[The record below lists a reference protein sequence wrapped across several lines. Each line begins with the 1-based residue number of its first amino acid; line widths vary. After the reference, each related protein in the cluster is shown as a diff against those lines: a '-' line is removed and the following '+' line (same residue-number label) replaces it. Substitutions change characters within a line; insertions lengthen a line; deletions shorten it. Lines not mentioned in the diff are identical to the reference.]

1 MKYIQEVASADAP
14 AGTETPYNLS
24 VGAGFRGVFTDNADR
39 DWVRV
44 ELVAGKTYEIHLA
57 GADSNS
63 DADTVLRI
71 YDSDGELL
79 VVNDDK
85 DFAAGELNSMV
96 KFSPETSG
104 VYYLSA
110 GAFSGNPAQDHSG
123 NYVLTV
129 VDPEDDSAPEDSMPY
144 VELEGSGH
152 NDVLQ
157 GGTGDDIIR
166 GGAGADMLYGADGED
181 YLSGNAGDDLLEG
194 GNGADLLFGDDAP
207 LLFDE
212 ARFRSD
218 VDMGSSGG
226 ADVRPEELT
235 MSDGGSNSAAN
246 VTRPSLPTL
255 TREDVLTYLTNKLA
269 AGDDRLIGGAGDDWL
284 EGGAG
289 DDELVGGD
297 DNDVLV
303 GDSSLLHTVGLLST
317 TVGYY
322 SLEDSADTDP
332 PQSRDNP
339 DETIDNLLLMLVID
353 ELIEGDDRLDGGAGN
368 DSLQGNGGHDEL
380 TGGPG
385 MDYLEGGAGVDVLD
399 GGPDADVLDGGSGAD
414 LLTGGSG
421 ADVLDGGSGDDELNG
436 GAGDDWLVGSAGN
449 DILEGGAGDDL
460 LAGDQIS
467 FFLTAGGHITEPV
480 DGNIDPGGVGIDG
493 VANDSDAVAHNL
505 DDGDDVA
512 TTDDVG
518 LPPEPQ
524 PVVAGYLPL
533 PLGLV
538 EGPGAAYD
546 PLAPLLYPAL
556 SIGGDDELSGGP
568 GNDWI
573 DGGPGDDL
581 LSGGQGADVFI
592 FTPRNG
598 KDLVTDFHAAED
610 KIDLTAFTD
619 IDSMDDLVTRQQG
632 DHLVIDLSGQDGGE
646 ITLQNFAAGDVED
659 IQFIFFGDAYPAGLA

>member
-1 MKYIQEVASADAP
+1 MKYFQEGEGASADAP
-14 AGTETPYNLS
+14 ASAETPYNLS
-24 VGAGFRGVFTDNADR
+24 VGASFRGVFTDNADR
-39 DWVRV
+39 DWVRI
-44 ELVAGKTYEIHLA
+44 ELVAGKTYEISLA

-63 DADTVLRI
+63 DADTVLGI
-71 YDSDGELL
+71 YDADGELL

-110 GAFSGNPAQDHSG
+110 GAFAGNPAQDHSG
-123 NYVLTV
+123 DYVLTV

-144 VELEGSGH
+144 VELEGSEH

-181 YLSGNAGDDLLEG
+181 YLSGNAGDDLLDG

-207 LLFDE
+207 LLLDE
-212 ARFRSD
+212 TRFRPD
-218 VDMGSSGG
+218 VGMDVSGG
-226 ADVRPEELT
+226 ADARPEELT
-235 MSDGGSNSAAN
+235 VSDGGSNSAAS

-255 TREDVLTYLTNKLA
+255 TREDVLTYLTNRLA

-303 GDSSLLHTVGLLST
+303 GDSSLLHIVDLLST
-317 TVGYY
+317 AVVFYD
-322 SLEDSADTDP
+322 LEDSADADP
-332 PQSRDNP
+332 PQSSDNS

-368 DSLQGNGGHDEL
+368 DWLQGNGGHDEL
-380 TGGPG
+380 NGGTG
-385 MDYLEGGAGVDVLD
+385 MDYLEGGAGDDALDGGAGTDVLD
-399 GGPDADVLDGGSGAD
+399 A
-414 LLTGGSG
+414 
-421 ADVLDGGSGDDELNG
+421 GSGDDELNG

-460 LAGDQIS
+460 LAGDYIS
-467 FFLTAGGHITEPV
+467 FFLTTGGHITEPV
-480 DGNIDPGGVGIDG
+480 DGNIDPGGGGIDG
-493 VANDSDAVAHNL
+493 VTGDGDAVAHDL
-505 DDGDDVA
+505 VGVDDDA
-512 TTDDVG
+512 ITDDVG
-518 LPPEPQ
+518 LIPESQ
-524 PVVAGYLPL
+524 PVAAGRLPL

-538 EGPGAAYD
+538 EGPGAVYD
-546 PLAPLLYPAL
+546 PLALLLYPAL
-556 SIGGDDELSGGP
+556 AIGGDDELSGGP

-573 DGGPGDDL
+573 DGGLGDDL

-592 FTPRNG
+592 FTPWNG
-598 KDLVTDFHAAED
+598 KDLVTDFHVAED
-610 KIDLTAFTD
+610 KIDLTAFAD
-619 IDSMDDLVTRQQG
+619 IDSVDDLVTRQQG
-632 DHLVIDLSGQDGGE
+632 DDLVIDLSGQEGGE
-646 ITLQNFAAGDVED
+646 ITLQNFAAGDVGD
-659 IQFIFFGDAYPAGLA
+659 IQFIFFGGAYPAALA

>member
-14 AGTETPYNLS
+14 ASTDTPYNLS
-24 VGAGFRGVFTDNADR
+24 VGAGFRGVFADNADR

-44 ELVAGKTYEIHLA
+44 ELVAGKTYEINLA

-129 VDPEDDSAPEDSMPY
+129 VDPEDDSAPGDSMPY
-144 VELEGSGH
+144 VELEGGEH

-181 YLSGNAGDDLLEG
+181 YLSGNAGDDLLDG

-212 ARFRSD
+212 ARFSPG
-218 VDMGSSGG
+218 VDM
-226 ADVRPEELT
+226 DV
-235 MSDGGSNSAAN
+235 N
-246 VTRPSLPTL
+246 PSLPTL
-255 TREDVLTYLTNKLA
+255 TREDVLTYLTNRLA
-269 AGDDRLIGGAGDDWL
+269 AGDDRLVGGAGDDWL

-303 GDSSLLHTVGLLST
+303 GDSSLLHTVDLLWT
-317 TVGYY
+317 TLGYY

-332 PQSRDNP
+332 PQSSDNL

-460 LAGDQIS
+460 LAGDHIS
-467 FFLTAGGHITEPV
+467 YFLTAGGHITEPV

-493 VANDSDAVAHNL
+493 VANDGDAVAHDL
-505 DDGDDVA
+505 DDGDDVVI
-512 TTDDVG
+512 TDDVG
-518 LPPEPQ
+518 PPPEPQ

-533 PLGLV
+533 PLGLADGH
-538 EGPGAAYD
+538 GPAYD

-556 SIGGDDELSGGP
+556 AIGGDDELSGGP

-592 FTPRNG
+592 FTPWNG

-610 KIDLTAFTD
+610 KIDLTAFAD
-619 IDSMDDLVTRQQG
+619 IDSVDDLVTRQQG
-632 DHLVIDLSGQDGGE
+632 DNLVIDLSGQDGGE
-646 ITLQNFAAGDVED
+646 ITLQNFVAGDVED
-659 IQFIFFGDAYPAGLA
+659 IQFIFFGDAYPADLA